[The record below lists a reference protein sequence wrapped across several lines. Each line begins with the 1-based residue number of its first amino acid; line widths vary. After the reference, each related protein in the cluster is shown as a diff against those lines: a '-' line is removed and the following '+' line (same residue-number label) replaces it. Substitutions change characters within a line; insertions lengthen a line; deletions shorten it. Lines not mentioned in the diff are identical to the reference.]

1 MAKYIEVHQ
10 DGVPSLFNLDSI
22 CEVTCHGDCGLI
34 YIRNPAGDYIE
45 VDESYNQLREMIAT
59 AQGGI
64 PMDHGRMY

>member
-10 DGVPSLFNLDSI
+10 DGVPILLNLDSI
-22 CEVTCHGDCGLI
+22 CEVTCPGDYGLI
-34 YIRNPAGDYIE
+34 YICNPAWDYIE
-45 VDESYNQLREMIAT
+45 VDESYSQLREMIAT